1 MTTSLFAHQAPD
13 TLEPADRWQRQAEC
27 AATDETGAPVYD
39 PELWFPIGEGPV
51 AQQQAADAKA
61 VCYQC
66 PVVNACLRS
75 ALEDHEDVGVW
86 GGLDETERRR
96 LHGRRARTPAA
107 PRKPRNLPDVLAA
120 HSNPVPGGHTEW
132 TGSTPTIINRVSYT
146 PAQLAWHVAHGAAP
160 TGQVTTECGHQ
171 GCITAA
177 HLLDAAGRAEQHGSV
192 AAYKAHLRRG
202 EEPCEECKAGRAARD
217 RARRTKTADGCGT
230 TKAYYQHL
238 MAGEPVDEACQ
249 AASDA
254 YEQQLTPAP
263 EPAACG
269 TRGGYQKHRRNDE
282 TACAPCRQA
291 NADAD
296 RRLRNTGTTKPLTER
311 SAA

>member
-1 MTTSLFAHQAPD
+1 MTSLFAQQAPD
-13 TLEPADRWQRQAEC
+13 TLEPADRWQRHAEC

-51 AQQQAADAKA
+51 AQQQAKDAKA

-75 ALEDHEDVGVW
+75 ALENRDDTGVW
-86 GGLDETERRR
+86 GGLSEAERRR
-96 LHGRRARTPAA
+96 LHGRKAKTPAA
-107 PRKPRNLPDVLAA
+107 PRKPRSLADALAAQSKALPD
-120 HSNPVPGGHTEW
+120 GHTEW
-132 TGSTPTIINRVSYT
+132 TGSTPVTVNQVCYT
-146 PAQLAWHVAHGAAP
+146 PAQLAWHVAYGKAP
-160 TGQVTTECGHQ
+160 DGQVSVECGHL
-171 GCITAA
+171 GCITAD
-177 HLLDAAGRAEQHGSV
+177 HLLDAAGRAAKHGTV
-192 AAYKAHLRRG
+192 AAYKAHLRRH
-202 EEPCEECKAGRAARD
+202 ETPCEECKAGRAARD

-230 TKAYYQHL
+230 TTAYYQHL

-254 YEQQLTPAP
+254 YEQELTPPQGPP
-263 EPAACG
+263 ECG
-269 TRGGYQKHRRNDE
+269 TRGGYEKHGRDGTE
-282 TACAPCRQA
+282 VCAPCRQA

-311 SAA
+311 DAA